1 MKFNFKHILPLIP
14 ILFLL
19 FYNKVIENFYVKLL
33 LLLLI
38 IVLLSYNAYKNKAIK
53 NPKIFFAFLII
64 TFATTAFYLINF

>member
-1 MKFNFKHILPLIP
+1 MKSNSNIFLPLLP

-19 FYNKVIENFYVKLL
+19 FYYKLIVNFYVKLL

-53 NPKIFFAFLII
+53 NPKIFFAFIII